1 VSAHGHTSPSR
12 GQPARHSPHFARFT
26 TPPHTPGA
34 LLPRAESRRPRS
46 AGAAHCRKGRGD
58 EGGEHR
64 VVTYGVCE
72 LSSMC
77 AHWAWQC
84 LWCAPFKRPLCLLVC
99 EHNIACSDET
109 EGSRAR
115 SSEWRRQ
122 QAGQTSWWQ
131 LKIVVI
137 DTLPGVVHYALT
149 WSPTPNHPRDR
160 DCAVRTTVLGARTQ
174 WPARG
179 SAGLPVCGSVR

>member
-12 GQPARHSPHFARFT
+12 GQPARHSPHFAQFT
-26 TPPHTPGA
+26 THPHTPGT

-46 AGAAHCRKGRGD
+46 AGAAHCGRGRGD

-72 LSSMC
+72 LLSMC

-84 LWCAPFKRPLCLLVC
+84 LWRAPFKIPLCLLAC

-109 EGSRAR
+109 EGPR
-115 SSEWRRQ
+115 SWLSEWRRQ
-122 QAGQTSWWQ
+122 QAGQTS
-131 LKIVVI
+131 LI
-137 DTLPGVVHYALT
+137 DTFQELPGVVHYALT
-149 WSPTPNHPRDR
+149 RSPTPDHPRDR
-160 DCAVRTTVLGARTQ
+160 DCAVRPTVLGARTQ

-179 SAGLPVCGSVR
+179 SAGVPVCGSVR